1 MNAKTPPN
9 TLFTLLQRE
18 MREYRASLF
27 WTPVTIAASL
37 VVLLS
42 LSVFLADRISVF
54 GEAFMQALEHE
65 SSDGSL
71 NISISVGEDEVTV
84 YRRGELDERLGP
96 PLDLPVSEPEAPP
109 PPEAWNFSRDWTFS
123 PPRAADTEDAA
134 APVPEDLGALSPL
147 LNVLHYLLVLVLF
160 FTTANYLLGTLFD
173 DRKDRSIL
181 FWRSMPVSEWQTVL
195 SKFAVV
201 AVVAP
206 GVVFIISFVLQVLT
220 LALAVV
226 LAWRMDLPTEKL
238 FEGLALGRLAL
249 NQFGGWVLTA
259 LWLAPIWAWLLLASA
274 AARRSPF
281 LLAVTPVVALAVA
294 EALLFGSTH
303 VIGTVVDHLPKLVA
317 DVEADP
323 GSAGLYLFG
332 PNWRAVNLPSLAAG
346 LVAAALLL
354 TGAVWLRRHRWEI

>member
-1 MNAKTPPN
+1 MIARTPPN

-18 MREYRASLF
+18 LREYRGSLL
-27 WTPVTIAASL
+27 WTPVIIAALL
-37 VVLLS
+37 VVLLGA
-42 LSVFLADRISVF
+42 SVFFADRISVF
-54 GEAFMQALEHE
+54 GEAFVQVLEHE
-65 SSDGSL
+65 SRDGSL
-71 NISISVGEDEVTV
+71 NISISVGDDEVTV

-96 PLDLPVSEPEAPP
+96 PLDLPVSEPETPP
-109 PPEAWNFSRDWTFS
+109 PAEAWNFSRDWTFS
-123 PPRAADTEDAA
+123 PPRPAGEEA
-134 APVPEDLGALSPL
+134 APVPEEIGGLNPV
-147 LNVLHYLLVLVLF
+147 LNVLHNILLLVLM

-201 AVVAP
+201 VVVAP
-206 GVVFIISFVLQVLT
+206 GVVFIVSFVLQVLT
-220 LALAVV
+220 LALAAV
-226 LAWRMDLPTEKL
+226 LAWRLDLPTEKL

-259 LWLAPIWAWLLLASA
+259 LWLAPIWAWLMLASA

-281 LLAVTPVVALAVA
+281 LLAVTPVVALAIA
-294 EALLFGSTH
+294 EALLFGSTY
-303 VIGTVVDHLPKLVA
+303 VIGAVVDHLPKLVA

-332 PNWRAVNLPSLAAG
+332 PNWRAVDLPSMGAG
-346 LVAAALLL
+346 LVAAGLLL

>member
-1 MNAKTPPN
+1 MIARTPPN

-18 MREYRASLF
+18 MREYRASLL
-27 WTPVTIAASL
+27 WTPVTIAALL
-37 VVLLS
+37 VVLLGA
-42 LSVFLADRISVF
+42 SVFFADRISVF
-54 GEAFMQALEHE
+54 GEAFMQMLEHE
-65 SSDGSL
+65 SGDGSL

-123 PPRAADTEDAA
+123 PPRAAEAGEA
-134 APVPEDLGALSPL
+134 APEPEAYGALSPL
-147 LNVLHYLLVLVLF
+147 LNVLHNLLLLVLM

-201 AVVAP
+201 AVDAP
-206 GVVFIISFVLQVLT
+206 GVVFIISFALQVLT
-220 LALAVV
+220 LALAAV

-238 FEGLALGRLAL
+238 YEGLALGRLAL

-259 LWLAPIWAWLLLASA
+259 LWLAPVWAWLMLASA

-281 LLAVTPVVALAVA
+281 LLAVTPVVALAIA
-294 EALLFGSTH
+294 EALLFGTTH
-303 VIGTVVDHLPKLVA
+303 IIGTAVDHLPKLVA

-332 PNWRAVNLPSLAAG
+332 PNWRAVDLPSMGAG

>member
-1 MNAKTPPN
+1 VNARTPPN

-18 MREYRASLF
+18 LREYRGSLL
-27 WTPVTIAASL
+27 WTPVIIAALL
-37 VVLLS
+37 VVLLGA
-42 LSVFLADRISVF
+42 SVFFADRISVF
-54 GEAFMQALEHE
+54 GEAFMQVLQHE
-65 SSDGSL
+65 GGDGSL
-71 NISISVGEDEVTV
+71 NISISVGDDEVTV

-96 PLDLPVSEPEAPP
+96 PLDLPISAPEAPP

-123 PPRAADTEDAA
+123 PLRAASEET
-134 APVPEDLGALSPL
+134 APVPEEVGGLNPV
-147 LNVLHYLLVLVLF
+147 LNVLHNLLLLVLM
-160 FTTANYLLGTLFD
+160 FTTANYLLGALFD

-195 SKFAVV
+195 SKFLVV

-220 LALAVV
+220 LALSAV
-226 LAWRMDLPTEKL
+226 LAWRMEVPTEKL
-238 FEGLALGRLAL
+238 FAGLALGRLAL
-249 NQFGGWVLTA
+249 DQFGGWVLTA

-281 LLAVTPVVALAVA
+281 LLAVTPVIALAIA
-294 EALLFGSTH
+294 EALLFGSHH
-303 VIGTVVDHLPKLVA
+303 VIGAVVDHLPKLVA

-332 PNWRAVNLPSLAAG
+332 PNWHAVNLPSMGAG
-346 LVAAALLL
+346 LVAAGLLL
-354 TGAVWLRRHRWEI
+354 AGAVWLRRHRWEI